1 MADLSE
7 LSDHIYEEYRT
18 YLFKYN
24 KALEILIAKERIQS
38 ENEKLKI
45 ENLTLKL
52 QLREI
57 KIEKTAA
64 DFTAQTK
71 MRMMREE
78 LGKMMKKTMNR
89 KLLISSELRKLDS
102 DNTINRT
109 SNWVNSQ
116 KARTRKRKLGLNVKG
131 RIETISE
138 SGMTNLV
145 RLVAKQKRPAKIMH
159 LENFISKVAPAVPQ
173 GRRGDQVCNKMQL
186 VFAKHFKLCSN
197 SSP

>member
-7 LSDHIYEEYRT
+7 LSEHIYEEYRT

-64 DFTAQTK
+64 ETK
-71 MRMMREE
+71 IEMMKEE
-78 LGKMMKKTMNR
+78 LEEMMKK
-89 KLLISSELRKLDS
+89 IKLDS
-102 DNTINRT
+102 ENTINQT
-109 SNWVNSQ
+109 SNWVNSEI
-116 KARTRKRKLGLNVKG
+116 ARTRKRKLELKVKV
-131 RIETISE
+131 RIETI
-138 SGMTNLV
+138 
-145 RLVAKQKRPAKIMH
+145 
-159 LENFISKVAPAVPQ
+159 
-173 GRRGDQVCNKMQL
+173 
-186 VFAKHFKLCSN
+186 
-197 SSP
+197 

>member
-7 LSDHIYEEYRT
+7 LSEHIYEEYLI
-18 YLFKYN
+18 YLFIYQTALGTL
-24 KALEILIAKERIQS
+24 KAQKRIKS
-38 ENEKLKI
+38 ENEKLKN

-102 DNTINRT
+102 DKTINRT
-109 SNWVNSQ
+109 SDWVNSQ
-116 KARTRKRKLGLNVKG
+116 KARTRKRKLGLNLKA
-131 RIETISE
+131 IPLIKKT
-138 SGMTNLV
+138 
-145 RLVAKQKRPAKIMH
+145 
-159 LENFISKVAPAVPQ
+159 F
-173 GRRGDQVCNKMQL
+173 
-186 VFAKHFKLCSN
+186 
-197 SSP
+197 